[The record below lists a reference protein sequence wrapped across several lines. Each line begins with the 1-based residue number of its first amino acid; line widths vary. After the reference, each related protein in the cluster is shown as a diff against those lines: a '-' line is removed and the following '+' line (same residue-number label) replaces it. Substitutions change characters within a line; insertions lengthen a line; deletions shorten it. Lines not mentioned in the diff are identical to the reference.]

1 MQWKNSWRSIWIGT
15 VSGALLAILLK
26 AAEALTGKKVYTLL
40 LNVDYIPILKD
51 YQFTELTEV
60 SFHLLISIIICG
72 IIIQLFMRSGGTIR
86 RQIVVLSLFANVFI
100 GMMLYPTVLLS
111 DRTPEFTDAAAL
123 FLWLAGHAVYGWAAG
138 FLVKRSAGAEETPG
152 V

>member
-1 MQWKNSWRSIWIGT
+1 MQWENSWRSIWIGT

-40 LNVDYIPILKD
+40 LNVDYIPLLKD

-60 SFHLLISIIICG
+60 GFHLLISIIICG
-72 IIIQLFMRSGGTIR
+72 IIIRVFTSSGGTVR
-86 RQIVVLSLFANVFI
+86 RQIIVLSLFANVFI

-111 DRTPEFTDAAAL
+111 DRTPAFTDAAAL
-123 FLWLAGHAVYGWAAG
+123 FLWLAGHAVYGWTVG
-138 FLVKRSAGAEETPG
+138 FLVKRTAGTEEIAG